1 MNNKDTN
8 RSTEKER
15 WDNIK
20 EMIWWENKTQERKTK
35 LYFKKSVKGKSL
47 NEKREMKTT
56 ITIIYHH
63 KLLPITQIGHL
74 FIE

>member
-47 NEKREMKTT
+47 NE
-56 ITIIYHH
+56 
-63 KLLPITQIGHL
+63 
-74 FIE
+74 